1 MNAQA
6 RQRATL
12 ILQVQSGQLTASQAA
27 RQLGMSRKTYY
38 QWEKR
43 ALQGLMQGLQAGQ
56 PGRPSTRPSRQI
68 QQLRRKVQDLENKL
82 QATEKVARLRELI
95 GDLKRKPPTPK
106 KGRSSKRSSK

>member
-6 RQRATL
+6 KQRAAV
-12 ILQVQSGQLTASQAA
+12 ILQVQAGQLTASEAA

-43 ALQGLMQGLQAGQ
+43 ALQGLMEGLEPGL
-56 PGRPSTRPSRQI
+56 PGRPSTAPSREV
-68 QQLRRKVQDLENKL
+68 QQLRKKVQELEQKL
-82 QATEKVARLRELI
+82 EETEKVARLRELI
-95 GDLKRKPPTPK
+95 AEARRPQPTAK

>member
-12 ILQVQSGQLTASQAA
+12 ILQVQSGQLTASEAA

-43 ALQGLMQGLQAGQ
+43 ALQGLMQGLEPGS
-56 PGRPSTRPSRQI
+56 PGRLSTQPSREVA
-68 QQLRRKVQDLENKL
+68 QLRRKVQELEQKL
-82 QATEKVARLRELI
+82 EKTEKVARLRELI
-95 GDLKRKPPTPK
+95 GDLKKTKPTVK

>member
-6 RQRATL
+6 KQRAAL

-43 ALQGLMQGLQAGQ
+43 ALQGLLQGLEPGN
-56 PGRPSTRPSRQI
+56 PGRPASRPSREA
-68 QQLRRKVQDLENKL
+68 QQLRRKVEQLEAKL
-82 QATEKVARLRELI
+82 EATEKVARLRELI
-95 GDLKRKPPTPK
+95 SQAKRTKPTAK
-106 KGRSSKRSSK
+106 RGRSSKRSSK